1 MNNICHIIG
10 AGEICQKDIEQ
21 LKKAATG
28 DYIIAADGGYLALIK
43 AGINPNIIIGDFDS
57 YDETAEPLPDSI
69 PVIRLNPE
77 KDYTDIH
84 TSINHGLK
92 QGFKTFCI
100 YGAAGGR
107 IDHTIANIQLLA
119 SLAANGYH
127 ARMFGTENIFDVI
140 HNSRISFPADI
151 TGYISVFSITNASY
165 GVYEAG
171 LKYPLSNATLTNT
184 YPLGVSNE
192 FTGSES
198 FISVSDGTLL
208 IISPRK

>member
-1 MNNICHIIG
+1 MKQICHIIG

-21 LKKAATG
+21 LKKSATD
-28 DYIIAADGGYLALIK
+28 DYIIAADGGYLALIN
-43 AGINPNIIIGDFDS
+43 AGIDPDIIIGDFDS
-57 YDETAEPLPDSI
+57 YDEKANPLPESI

-84 TSINHGLK
+84 TSVNHGLE
-92 QGFKTFCI
+92 QGFKTFHI
-100 YGAAGGR
+100 YGATGGR
-107 IDHTIANIQLLA
+107 IDHTIANIQLIA
-119 SLAANGYH
+119 SIASNGCH
-127 ARMFGTENIFDVI
+127 ARMFGDENIFDVI
-140 HNSRISFPADI
+140 HNSRISFPAGI
-151 TGYISVFSITNASY
+151 KGYISVFSLTNISY
-165 GVYEAG
+165 GIYEAG
-171 LKYPLSNATLTNT
+171 LKYSLSNATLTNT